1 MRPVRLVISAF
12 GPYAEKQEL
21 DFRELNGRNIFVI
34 TGTTGSGKTTIFD
47 AISYALYGEASG
59 EYREN
64 DSLRSHF
71 ADDDTET
78 FVELDFEL
86 RGDIYKVVRSPK
98 QKKRK
103 TRGEGFTDKEPEAEL
118 ILPNGKVI
126 TKVKAVNDKITEI
139 LGITKEQFK
148 QIVMLPQGEFKKLLL
163 ASSVEREGIF
173 RKIFNTYAFEKIQS
187 SLKDKAI
194 KLSKERNLCKEKIKT
209 YLENIQGEHNILI
222 GEYIDFPLVIEELTE
237 LIDTEKSSYKQNKD
251 SLSEIKTALEKKN
264 KEKLIGEQ
272 NNALLKEK
280 EETTINLEKELLKAV
295 DFENKK
301 ELLLKIKKAK
311 EIKHI
316 EEKYIDFNKR
326 LEIKNTEYNNSI
338 KDIENLKNEL
348 SKQEDFVKVEE
359 NNDKLRVELTEE
371 IGKLRN
377 IEPKIEAYEKERR
390 LIITF
395 ENRIKEITTEIRNK
409 QLRLEKNKKNREEN
423 EAILKD
429 ISELEIK
436 KVNLENSIK
445 DETKRINELRDLYE
459 KIRLYEGIKNDH
471 TKFKNE
477 YAQFEIQ
484 YKSIKSEYE
493 NLEEIYK
500 KEQAGILANELI
512 DGAPCPVCGSLD
524 HPNPASKSG
533 GSIPTEDEL
542 KKKKIEFEKYEKKN
556 NEKIINLTEIN
567 SNVNNALQNINGI
580 LKSINIGDDFSTYE
594 DSLKVIIRDKGIE
607 LKKVIDSINN
617 ELKDIISKINNKNAL
632 KKRNKELEED
642 IKILETAI
650 ELLNTEDKENF
661 AKLEGLKSSC
671 SNLKKDIP
679 DEVNSINSLTKSIKD
694 KEKQLEDSKNR
705 LIALVRKRDNTI
717 KIFEGEK
724 SKCKEIERSIKELK
738 QDIEKAK
745 EDFVVNLGREGFLNV
760 EDYNKT
766 KMDIDKID
774 ILDKEII
781 EYNKKL
787 GILMEAKETL
797 NKKCEN
803 INVVSMEE
811 IDNSIKCMKVE
822 EREKEDKLKQEFSI
836 IDNNTNILE
845 KVIAL
850 NKEFKE
856 KEDEY
861 RVIGELS
868 ELSNGRKAP
877 YISFERYVL
886 ASYFQDIIDEAN
898 LRLEKM
904 TGDRFSLKRKT
915 SKSKGAGQKGLELEV
930 YDNYT
935 ASSRDV
941 SSLSGGESFKASLSL
956 ALGLSDVVQSNSGGV
971 SLETMFVDEGFG
983 TLDPQSLDNAID
995 SLLDLQR
1002 GGRLVGIISHV
1013 EELKE
1018 RVDAKLEVKATKNGS
1033 IAKFNVL

>member
-21 DFRELNGRNIFVI
+21 DFRELNGRKIFVI

-126 TKVKAVNDKITEI
+126 TKVKSVNDKVTEI

-187 SLKDKAI
+187 SLKEKAI
-194 KLSKERNLCKEKIKT
+194 KLSKERNLCKEKMKT

-237 LIDTEKSSYKQNKD
+237 LIDTEKRSYKKNKD
-251 SLSEIKTALEKKN
+251 SLNEIKTALEKKN

-280 EETTINLEKELLKAV
+280 EEITINLEKELLKAA

-311 EIKHI
+311 DIKHI

-377 IEPKIEAYEKERR
+377 IEPKIEAYEKERK

-423 EAILKD
+423 EAILKN

-445 DETKRINELRDLYE
+445 DETKRINELRDLYD

-477 YAQFEIQ
+477 YAHFEIQ
-484 YKSIKSEYE
+484 YKNIKSEYE

-500 KEQAGILANELI
+500 KEQAGILANELV
-512 DGAPCPVCGSLD
+512 DGIPCPVCGSLE
-524 HPNPASKSG
+524 HPNPTSKSG

-567 SNVNNALQNINGI
+567 SNVNNALQNINDI

-617 ELKDIISKINNKNAL
+617 ELKDIISKINNKDTL
-632 KKRNKELEED
+632 QKRNKELEED
-642 IKILETAI
+642 INILEAAI
-650 ELLNTEDKENF
+650 ELLNTEDKEKF

-671 SNLKKDIP
+671 NNLKKDIP
-679 DEVNSINSLTKSIKD
+679 DGVNCINSLAKSIKD

-724 SKCKEIERSIKELK
+724 SKCREIEKSIKELK
-738 QDIEKAK
+738 KDIEKAK
-745 EDFVVNLGREGFLNV
+745 EDFAVNLGREGFLNV

-787 GILMEAKETL
+787 GILMESKETL

-803 INVVSMEE
+803 INAVSIDE
-811 IDNSIKCMKVE
+811 IDNSIKCMKIDE
-822 EREKEDKLKQEFSI
+822 KEKEDKLKQEFSI
-836 IDNNTNILE
+836 IDNNTNVLK
-845 KVIAL
+845 KVIEL

>member
-1 MRPVRLVISAF
+1 MRPVKLVISAF

-21 DFRELNGRNIFVI
+21 DFRELKGRNIFVI

-59 EYREN
+59 ESREN

-78 FVELDFEL
+78 FVELEFEL
-86 RGDIYKVVRSPK
+86 RGDLYKVVRSPK

-118 ILPNGKVI
+118 VLPNSKVI

-194 KLSKERNLCKEKIKT
+194 KLSKERNLCKEKMKT

-237 LIDTEKSSYKQNKD
+237 LINREKSEYKKNKD
-251 SLSEIKTALEKKN
+251 SLNEIKAALEQKN

-280 EETTINLEKELLKAV
+280 EETTANLEKELLKED
-295 DFENKK
+295 DFKSKK
-301 ELLLKIKKAK
+301 ELLLKIKKVK
-311 EIKHI
+311 EIKYI

-338 KDIENLKNEL
+338 KDIESLKSEL
-348 SKQEDFVKVEE
+348 SKQEEFVKVEE

-377 IEPKIEAYEKERR
+377 IEPKIEAYEKEKR
-390 LIITF
+390 LITTF
-395 ENRIKEITTEIRNK
+395 ENRIKEITTEIRKK
-409 QLRLEKNKKNREEN
+409 QLRLEKNKKIREEN
-423 EAILKD
+423 EAILKN

-459 KIRLYEGIKNDH
+459 KIRLYEGIKNEH
-471 TKFKNE
+471 TRFKNE

-484 YKSIKSEYE
+484 YKNIKSEYE
-493 NLEEIYK
+493 DLEEIYK
-500 KEQAGILANELI
+500 KEQAGILANELV
-512 DGAPCPVCGSLD
+512 DGVPCPVCGSLD

-533 GSIPTEDEL
+533 GRIPTEEEL
-542 KKKKIEFEKYEKKN
+542 KKKKIEFEKHEKKN

-567 SNVNNALQNINGI
+567 SNANNALQNINDI
-580 LKSINIGDDFSTYE
+580 LKSINIEKNFGNYE
-594 DSLKVIIRDKGIE
+594 DNLKDIIRDKGIE
-607 LKKVIDSINN
+607 LKNLIDSIND
-617 ELKDIISKINNKNAL
+617 ELKDIVIKINNKDEL
-632 KKRNKELEED
+632 QKRNKELEED
-642 IKILETAI
+642 IKILEASI
-650 ELLNTEDKENF
+650 ELLNTEDKETF
-661 AKLEGLKSSC
+661 AKLEGLKASSN
-671 SNLKKDIP
+671 NLKKDIP
-679 DEVNSINSLTKSIKD
+679 DEVDSINSLTKSIKD

-705 LIALVRKRDNTI
+705 LIALVKKRDNTI
-717 KIFEGEK
+717 KILEGEK
-724 SKCKEIERSIKELK
+724 SKCREIEKSIKELK
-738 QDIEKAK
+738 KDIEKAK
-745 EDFVVNLGREGFLNV
+745 ENFVVSLGKEGFLNV
-760 EDYNKT
+760 EDYNNT
-766 KMDIDKID
+766 KGDIDKID

-781 EYNKKL
+781 EYNKKI
-787 GILMEAKETL
+787 GILMESKETL

-803 INVVSMEE
+803 ISAVSIEE
-811 IDNSIKCMKVE
+811 IDNSIKCMKIDE
-822 EREKEDKLKQEFSI
+822 KEKEDKLKQEFSI
-836 IDNNTNILE
+836 IDNNMNVLK
-845 KVIAL
+845 KVIEL

-886 ASYFQDIIDEAN
+886 ASYFQDIIDAAN

-904 TGDRFSLKRKT
+904 TGDRFSLRRKT

-1018 RVDAKLEVKATKNGS
+1018 RVDAKLEVNATKNGS

>member
-1 MRPVRLVISAF
+1 MRPVKLVISAF

-21 DFRELNGRNIFVI
+21 DFRELKGRNIFVI

-59 EYREN
+59 ESREN

-78 FVELDFEL
+78 FIELDFEL
-86 RGDIYKVVRSPK
+86 RGDVYKVVRSPK

-118 ILPNGKVI
+118 VLPNGKVI

-194 KLSKERNLCKEKIKT
+194 KLSKERNLCKEKMKT

-237 LIDTEKSSYKQNKD
+237 LIDNEKSSYKQNKD
-251 SLSEIKTALEKKN
+251 LLNEIKAALEKKN

-280 EETTINLEKELLKAV
+280 EETTISLEKELLKEA
-295 DFENKK
+295 DFESKK
-301 ELLLKIKKAK
+301 EILLKIKKAK
-311 EIKHI
+311 DIKYI
-316 EEKYIDFNKR
+316 EEKYIDLNKR
-326 LEIKNTEYNNSI
+326 LEIKDTEYNNSI
-338 KDIENLKNEL
+338 KDIERLKNEL

-377 IEPKIEAYEKERR
+377 IEPKIEAYEKEKK

-409 QLRLEKNKKNREEN
+409 QLRLEENKKIREEN
-423 EAILKD
+423 EAILKN

-459 KIRLYEGIKNDH
+459 KVRLYEGIKNDH
-471 TKFKNE
+471 TKFKSE
-477 YAQFEIQ
+477 YSQFEIK
-484 YKSIKSEYE
+484 YKNIKSEYE

-500 KEQAGILANELI
+500 KEQAGILANELV
-512 DGAPCPVCGSLD
+512 DGIPCPVCGSLD

-533 GSIPTEDEL
+533 GSIPTEEEL

-567 SNVNNALQNINGI
+567 SNVNNALQHINDI
-580 LKSINIGDDFSTYE
+580 LKSVNIGDDFSTYE
-594 DSLKVIIRDKGIE
+594 DNLKVIIRDKGIE
-607 LKKVIDSINN
+607 LKKTIDSINN
-617 ELKDIISKINNKNAL
+617 ELKDIIIKINNKDSL
-632 KKRNKELEED
+632 QKRNRELEED
-642 IKILETAI
+642 IKILEAAI
-650 ELLNTEDKENF
+650 ELLNNEDKGTF
-661 AKLEGLKSSC
+661 AKLEGLKASC
-671 SNLKKDIP
+671 NNLKKDIP
-679 DEVNSINSLTKSIKD
+679 DEVNSINSLAKSIKD

-705 LIALVRKRDNTI
+705 LIALVKKRDNTI

-738 QDIEKAK
+738 KDIKKAK
-745 EDFVVNLGREGFLNV
+745 EDFVVNLGKEGFLNV
-760 EDYNKT
+760 DDYNNT
-766 KMDIDKID
+766 KIYIDKID

-781 EYNKKL
+781 EYNKKI

-803 INVVSMEE
+803 ISVVSIEE
-811 IDNSIKCMKVE
+811 IDDSIKCMKIDE
-822 EREKEDKLKQEFSI
+822 KEKEDKLKQEFSI
-836 IDNNTNILE
+836 IDNNMNVLK
-845 KVIAL
+845 KVIEL

-886 ASYFQDIIDEAN
+886 ASYFQDIIDAAN

-904 TGDRFSLKRKT
+904 TGDRFSLRRKT

>member
-21 DFRELNGRNIFVI
+21 DFRELKGRNIFVI

-187 SLKDKAI
+187 SLKDKAT
-194 KLSKERNLCKEKIKT
+194 KLSKERNLCKEKMKT

-251 SLSEIKTALEKKN
+251 SLNEIKTALEKKN

-280 EETTINLEKELLKAV
+280 EETTINLEKELLKAA
-295 DFENKK
+295 DFESKK
-301 ELLLKIKKAK
+301 EILLKIKKAK

-326 LEIKNTEYNNSI
+326 LERKNTEYNNSI

-377 IEPKIEAYEKERR
+377 IEPKIEAYEKERK

-395 ENRIKEITTEIRNK
+395 ENRVKEITTEIRNK

-423 EAILKD
+423 EAILKN

-484 YKSIKSEYE
+484 YKNIKSEYE

-567 SNVNNALQNINGI
+567 SNVNNALQNINDI

-607 LKKVIDSINN
+607 LKNVIDSINN
-617 ELKDIISKINNKNAL
+617 ELKDIISKINNKDTL
-632 KKRNKELEED
+632 QKRNKELEED
-642 IKILETAI
+642 INILEAAI

-671 SNLKKDIP
+671 NNLKKDIP
-679 DEVNSINSLTKSIKD
+679 DEVNSINSLAKSIKD

-745 EDFVVNLGREGFLNV
+745 EDFAVNLGREGFSNV

-787 GILMEAKETL
+787 GILMESKETL

-803 INVVSMEE
+803 INVVSIGE

-822 EREKEDKLKQEFSI
+822 EREKEGKLKQEFSI
-836 IDNNTNILE
+836 IDNNTNVLK
-845 KVIAL
+845 KVIEL

-886 ASYFQDIIDEAN
+886 ASYFQDIIDAAN

-904 TGDRFSLKRKT
+904 TGDRFSLRRKT

>member
-21 DFRELNGRNIFVI
+21 DFRELKGRNIFVI

-59 EYREN
+59 ESREN

-118 ILPNGKVI
+118 VLPNGKVI
-126 TKVKAVNDKITEI
+126 TKVKSVNDKITEI

-194 KLSKERNLCKEKIKT
+194 KLSKERNLCKEKMKT

-237 LIDTEKSSYKQNKD
+237 LINSEKSSYKKNKE
-251 SLSEIKTALEKKN
+251 SLNEIKIALEKKN
-264 KEKLIGEQ
+264 KEKLMGEQ

-280 EETTINLEKELLKAV
+280 EKTTISLEKEFLKEA
-295 DFENKK
+295 DFESKK

-311 EIKHI
+311 DIKHI

-326 LEIKNTEYNNSI
+326 LEIKDTEYNNSI
-338 KDIENLKNEL
+338 KEIERLKNEL

-359 NNDKLRVELTEE
+359 NNEKLRVELTEE

-377 IEPKIEAYEKERR
+377 IEPKIEAYEKERK

-409 QLRLEKNKKNREEN
+409 QLRLEENKKIREEN
-423 EAILKD
+423 EAVLKN

-471 TKFKNE
+471 INFKNE
-477 YAQFEIQ
+477 YSQFEIK
-484 YKSIKSEYE
+484 YKNIKSEYE

-500 KEQAGILANELI
+500 KEQAGILANELV
-512 DGAPCPVCGSLD
+512 DGNPCPVCGSLD

-533 GSIPTEDEL
+533 RSIPTEEEL

-567 SNVNNALQNINGI
+567 SNLNNALQNINDI
-580 LKSINIGDDFSTYE
+580 LKSVNIGNDFSTYE
-594 DSLKVIIRDKGIE
+594 DNLKVIIRDKGIE
-607 LKKVIDSINN
+607 LKKIIDSINN
-617 ELKDIISKINNKNAL
+617 ELKDIIIKINSKNSL
-632 KKRNKELEED
+632 QKRNRELEED
-642 IKILETAI
+642 IKILEATI
-650 ELLNTEDKENF
+650 ELLNNEDKGTF
-661 AKLEGLKSSC
+661 AKLEGLKASC
-671 SNLKKDIP
+671 NNLKKDIP
-679 DEVNSINSLTKSIKD
+679 DEVNSINSLAKSIKD

-705 LIALVRKRDNTI
+705 LITLVKKRDNTI

-724 SKCKEIERSIKELK
+724 SKCKEIEKSIKELK
-738 QDIEKAK
+738 KDIKKAK
-745 EDFVVNLGREGFLNV
+745 EDFVVNLGKEGFLNV
-760 EDYNKT
+760 DDYNNT
-766 KMDIDKID
+766 KMYIDKID

-781 EYNKKL
+781 EYNKKI

-803 INVVSMEE
+803 ISVVSIEE
-811 IDNSIKCMKVE
+811 IDDSIKCMKIDE
-822 EREKEDKLKQEFSI
+822 KEKEDKLKQEFSI
-836 IDNNTNILE
+836 IDNNMNVLK
-845 KVIAL
+845 KVIEL

-886 ASYFQDIIDEAN
+886 ASYFQDIIDAAN

-904 TGDRFSLKRKT
+904 TGDRFSLRRKT